1 MRMWGKGALCTVGLP
16 CRPAGPGMAPFCGLP
31 TPIPCSLPECGCP
44 WSRGLHRQGSVPW
57 ASPLQAQRALQPT
70 GWTRG
75 LTHAGAAV
83 LTSSDAPFCQ
93 SGHPQPRLWTA
104 CSPRLGPGG
113 GTGATYHI
121 GVGDL
126 CQEIHQGVSSERAHI
141 LILLKP
147 TDGGPHASSC
157 NHRRRVHG
165 KLEVCGDE
173 RWGGQDRVE
182 TGASPLGR
190 R

>member
-1 MRMWGKGALCTVGLP
+1 MTVRMWGKGALCTAGLP

-44 WSRGLHRQGSVPW
+44 WFRGLHRQGSVPW

-113 GTGATYHI
+113 GTGA
-121 GVGDL
+121 L
-126 CQEIHQGVSSERAHI
+126 FQGRQRAV
-141 LILLKP
+141 L
-147 TDGGPHASSC
+147 TASSTPAAFHQPQEAHSK
-157 NHRRRVHG
+157 NVPRNFPVQ
-165 KLEVCGDE
+165 LS
-173 RWGGQDRVE
+173 
-182 TGASPLGR
+182 GARIFQGAALDAA
-190 R
+190 